1 MQQKSL
7 ARGFLSG
14 PRCGAGKCT
23 EAHLGLSVRG
33 REWTNTRPLAAQER
47 LCLTGR
53 PSSRGSSGCSSL
65 GGHQGGARP
74 CCAGGSAGRLQEPPP
89 HLLRPETTLQVSL
102 RLLLLLLS
110 LFSRVRLCATHRQ
123 QPTRLPRPWDSPGKD
138 TGVGAIPSPMH
149 ESEK

>member
-7 ARGFLSG
+7 ARGFRSG

-89 HLLRPETTLQVSL
+89 HLLRPETTWQDSVTLSSVQFSLSVVPDSLQPHESQHA
-102 RLLLLLLS
+102 RYP
-110 LFSRVRLCATHRQ
+110 C
-123 QPTRLPRPWDSPGKD
+123 
-138 TGVGAIPSPMH
+138 PSPTPRVH
-149 ESEK
+149 SISCP

>member
-1 MQQKSL
+1 MQQKSS
-7 ARGFLSG
+7 ARGFRSG
-14 PRCGAGKCT
+14 PRCGAGKCA

-74 CCAGGSAGRLQEPPP
+74 CCAGGSAGRLQELLP
-89 HLLRPETTLQVSL
+89 HLLRPETTWQDSVSL
-102 RLLLLLLS
+102 KTSKDQRGWRLTLKTARENKS
-110 LFSRVRLCATHRQ
+110 SHTWGGS
-123 QPTRLPRPWDSPGKD
+123 PPRGSY
-138 TGVGAIPSPMH
+138 
-149 ESEK
+149 

>member
-1 MQQKSL
+1 MQQKSS
-7 ARGFLSG
+7 ARSFRSG
-14 PRCGAGKCT
+14 PRCGAGKCA

-74 CCAGGSAGRLQEPPP
+74 CCAGGSAGRLQELLP
-89 HLLRPETTLQVSL
+89 HLLRPESTLQESVTLSSIQFSL
-102 RLLLLLLS
+102 SVVPDS
-110 LFSRVRLCATHRQ
+110 L
-123 QPTRLPRPWDSPGKD
+123 QPHESQHARYPC
-138 TGVGAIPSPMH
+138 PSPTPRVH
-149 ESEK
+149 SISCP